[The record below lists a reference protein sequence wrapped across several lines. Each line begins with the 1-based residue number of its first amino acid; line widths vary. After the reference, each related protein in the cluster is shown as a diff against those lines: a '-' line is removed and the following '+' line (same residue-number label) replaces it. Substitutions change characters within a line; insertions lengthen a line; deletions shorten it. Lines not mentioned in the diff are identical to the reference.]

1 MHVQQSNARNPKLK
15 GDKSVANFH
24 PGDQV
29 CVMAHC
35 SREGQLGIVEGLLP
49 TLPEEDQYQACVI
62 AFVSETG
69 GMVKERYLVK
79 DLRVCNPGSSK
90 SVRSDSL
97 SV

>member
-1 MHVQQSNARNPKLK
+1 MYSSNARDPILK
-15 GDKSVANFH
+15 RDKSVANLH

-49 TLPEEDQYQACVI
+49 TLEEDQNQACVI

-69 GMVKERYLVK
+69 GMVKESYLVK
-79 DLRVCNPGSSK
+79 DLRVWNKGSSK

-97 SV
+97 GV

>member
-1 MHVQQSNARNPKLK
+1 MMPRLK
-15 GDKSVANFH
+15 GDKPVVNLH

-49 TLPEEDQYQACVI
+49 APIEEDQYQVCVI

-69 GMVKERYLVK
+69 AMRKENYLVK
-79 DLRVCNPGSSK
+79 DLQGSHP
-90 SVRSDSL
+90 
-97 SV
+97 